1 MPVNRARYVIAPA
14 AMTRSYFFFCG
25 FQLTAWYWTLMAQLQ
40 AAPHPL
46 PRDARRC
53 RARARL
59 REEVLRAKGNLPP
72 SETNQVAERPAAV
85 ISQDR
90 QEPGRRA
97 GLVPECLFGRSV
109 QPCARRRRFESE
121 W

>member
-1 MPVNRARYVIAPA
+1 MPVNRARYVTAPA
-14 AMTRSYFFFCG
+14 AMTRSYFLFCG

-72 SETNQVAERPAAV
+72 SGKNQEEQHPAAV
-85 ISQDR
+85 ISQA
-90 QEPGRRA
+90 QWHSGRRE
-97 GLVPECLFGRSV
+97 GPVPECHGRQSI
-109 QPCARRRRFESE
+109 
-121 W
+121 